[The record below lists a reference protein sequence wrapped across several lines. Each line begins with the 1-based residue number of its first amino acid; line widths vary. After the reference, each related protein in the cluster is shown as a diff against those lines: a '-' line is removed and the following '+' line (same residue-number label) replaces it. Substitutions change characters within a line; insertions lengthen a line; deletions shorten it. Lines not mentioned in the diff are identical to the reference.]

1 MQSYAFLQ
9 TTAIHARY
17 KPKDK
22 PKAPQ
27 PKYGEPFDVIDN
39 VRELGRDFFMRMF
52 AKCK

>member
-17 KPKDK
+17 KPKT
-22 PKAPQ
+22 PQ

>member
-17 KPKDK
+17 KPK
-22 PKAPQ
+22 APQ
-27 PKYGEPFDVIDN
+27 PKYGESFDVIDN